1 MKSFYEFYLHIQRE
15 AATTTTS
22 YSSSIVTGNPTN
34 NPDMQRKLDIMKRME
49 DPNWD
54 PNKEA
59 QRKAPAA
66 QAQRQAPTTPT
77 APAKTAPTGMDVQK
91 TLSAKTDQEF
101 WNALGPK
108 MQKSIVDYTKSGRSQ
123 EIEKKWTDNYKNY
136 PNAVVVLK
144 RMFASVARKYAPNN
158 ATNANNASSQQKAQQ
173 QAAPQ
178 QQAVPQQATPTNQRN
193 SFLNR
198 AANMIGLGRKK

>member
-1 MKSFYEFYLHIQRE
+1 MKSFYEFYLQVQRE

-59 QRKAPAA
+59 QIKAA
-66 QAQRQAPTTPT
+66 QAQRQAPTTPA

-108 MQKSIVDYTKSGRSQ
+108 
-123 EIEKKWTDNYKNY
+123 
-136 PNAVVVLK
+136 NAK
-144 RMFASVARKYAPNN
+144 IDS
-158 ATNANNASSQQKAQQ
+158 
-173 QAAPQ
+173 
-178 QQAVPQQATPTNQRN
+178 
-193 SFLNR
+193 
-198 AANMIGLGRKK
+198 